1 MDRAC
6 DLVRVFNFVQM
17 FEGAI
22 DSGEVLL
29 DNSVT
34 LLTVGLLN
42 GFLDLFNGFV
52 TRQNAGD
59 GEEAGLHDGV
69 DAAAHAGLLGNGES
83 VDRVE
88 LQLLFNDG
96 FLTFDRELVP
106 DFFRTVN
113 GVEEEGAALLGE
125 AEDIQFFK
133 EGEHVAADEG
143 SVIFTDEIRGMDR
156 IRAEAQVGG
165 GGGAGLLGVVFEVA
179 LGPVVGVQTDDLDG
193 VLVGTDGTIGTQTE
207 EHAVHGA
214 AFRQQEV
221 RIVGDGLEGDVIFN
235 TDGEVVQR
243 AVLLHFIEDTLDHS
257 RGEVLGAHTVAA
269 AADDRHGL
277 ERSVTIGDGFVDSGN
292 DIDEERFTGGTRFFG
307 AVEDSDLLDG
317 GRQSLD
323 QVFDTERTIQ
333 ADSDDAVLFAL
344 GGVQVFRGFDTGFN
358 TGAHGD
364 DDDFS
369 VFSTVVIKQMILAAG
384 ELGEFVHGFLDFGR
398 AFFIEFVDSFA
409 ALEEDI
415 RVLGGTV
422 DDRVFR
428 VHRAGAG
435 SDDVFVI
442 DHRAHIF
449 DIELFDLHDFVRSA
463 ETIEEV
469 KERDAGFQGGALR
482 DKGSVMRF
490 LNRVGGDQRETGLAG
505 GHDVGLITEN
515 GQRVR
520 RKGAGSHM
528 EDGGDQFTGD
538 LVHVRDHQQKTL
550 GSGEGGGHCT
560 GD

>member
-1 MDRAC
+1 M
-6 DLVRVFNFVQM
+6 
-17 FEGAI
+17 
-22 DSGEVLL
+22 
-29 DNSVT
+29 
-34 LLTVGLLN
+34 
-42 GFLDLFNGFV
+42 
-52 TRQNAGD
+52 
-59 GEEAGLHDGV
+59 
-69 DAAAHAGLLGNGES
+69 
-83 VDRVE
+83 
-88 LQLLFNDG
+88 
-96 FLTFDRELVP
+96 
-106 DFFRTVN
+106 
-113 GVEEEGAALLGE
+113 
-125 AEDIQFFK
+125 
-133 EGEHVAADEG
+133 AADEG
-143 SVIFTDEIRGMDR
+143 SVVFTDEIRGMDR

-179 LGPVVGVQTDDLDG
+179 LGPVVGVQANDFDG

-221 RIVGDGLEGDVIFN
+221 RIVGDGLEGDIIFN

-243 AVLLHFIEDTLDHS
+243 AVLLHFVEDTLDHC

-269 AADDRHGL
+269 AADDGHLR
-277 ERSVTIGDGFVDSGN
+277 ERSITIGHGFVDSGN
-292 DIDEERFTGGTRFFG
+292 DIDEQRFTGGTRFLG
-307 AVEDSDLLDG
+307 AIENSDLLDG
-317 GRQSLD
+317 GGQSLD
-323 QVFDTERTIQ
+323 QVFDAERTIQ
-333 ADSDDAVLFAL
+333 ADSDDAVFFAL

-384 ELGEFVHGFLDFGR
+384 EFSKFVHSFLDFCR
-398 AFFIEFVDSFA
+398 TFIIELVDSFA
-409 ALEEDI
+409 SLEEDI
-415 RVLGGTV
+415 RVLSSTV

-449 DIELFDLHDFVRSA
+449 DVELFDLHYFVRSA
-463 ETIEEV
+463 EAIEEV
-469 KERDAGFQGGALR
+469 QERHTGFQGGALR
-482 DKGSVMRF
+482 DQGSVMRF
-490 LNRVGGDQRETGLAG
+490 LNRVGGDQCETGLAG
-505 GHDVGLITEN
+505 CHYVGLVTEN
-515 GQRVR
+515 GQSVR
-520 RKGAGSHM
+520 SKGAGSHM

-550 GSGEGGGHCT
+550 GSGESGGHCT

>member
-1 MDRAC
+1 M
-6 DLVRVFNFVQM
+6 
-17 FEGAI
+17 
-22 DSGEVLL
+22 
-29 DNSVT
+29 
-34 LLTVGLLN
+34 
-42 GFLDLFNGFV
+42 
-52 TRQNAGD
+52 
-59 GEEAGLHDGV
+59 
-69 DAAAHAGLLGNGES
+69 
-83 VDRVE
+83 
-88 LQLLFNDG
+88 
-96 FLTFDRELVP
+96 
-106 DFFRTVN
+106 
-113 GVEEEGAALLGE
+113 
-125 AEDIQFFK
+125 
-133 EGEHVAADEG
+133 AADEG

-214 AFRQQEV
+214 AFRQQELGV
-221 RIVGDGLEGDVIFN
+221 ISNGLEGDVIFN
-235 TDGEVVQR
+235 TDSEVVQR
-243 AVLLHFIEDTLDHS
+243 AVLLHFVEDTLDHC

-269 AADDRHGL
+269 AADDGHGL
-277 ERSVTIGDGFVDSGN
+277 ERGIAISDSFVDAGN
-292 DIDEERFTGGTRFFG
+292 DIEEERFTGGTRFLG
-307 AVEDSDLLDG
+307 AVENSDLLDG
-317 GRQSLD
+317 GGQSLD
-323 QVFDTERTIQ
+323 QVFDAERTIQ

-384 ELGEFVHGFLDFGR
+384 ELGEFVHSFLDFGR

-435 SDDVFVI
+435 GDNVFVI

-449 DIELFDLHDFVRSA
+449 EAELFDLHDFVGSA
-463 ETIEEV
+463 EAIEEV
-469 KERDAGFQGGALR
+469 QERHTGLQGGALR
-482 DKGSVMRF
+482 DQSSVMRF
-490 LNRVGGDQRETGLAG
+490 LNRVGGDQCETGLAG
-505 GHDVGLITEN
+505 CHNVGLVTEN
-515 GQRVR
+515 GQSVR
-520 RKGAGSHM
+520 RQGAGSHM